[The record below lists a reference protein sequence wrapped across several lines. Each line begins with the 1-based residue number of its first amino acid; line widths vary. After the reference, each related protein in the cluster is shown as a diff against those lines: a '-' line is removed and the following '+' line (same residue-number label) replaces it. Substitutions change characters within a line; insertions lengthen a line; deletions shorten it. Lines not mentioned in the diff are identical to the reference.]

1 MEPTERSM
9 PPVMMTKVMPIAR
22 NALRATCFDIRIRL
36 AVERKFG
43 AANEKKMN
51 TAKSAMKVLSF
62 ISVSR
67 AEPLLKVESVAAV
80 VVLAVMTRVPLLVC
94 RGRCHAYARGPWPK
108 LRQCQLRSRYRGRI
122 WQSASHC

>member
-1 MEPTERSM
+1 LFPYTTLFRS
-9 PPVMMTKVMPIAR
+9 
-22 NALRATCFDIRIRL
+22 TCFDIRIRL
-36 AVERKFG
+36 AVDRKFG

-80 VVLAVMTRVPLLVC
+80 VVLAVMTRVPLFVC
-94 RGRCHAYARGPWPK
+94 CGRCHAYVRGPWPK
-108 LRQCQLRSRYRGRI
+108 RQQYRPPSLYRGRI
-122 WQSASHC
+122 WRPASHC